1 MNKPTIGR
9 TAGIVLGLLLGLAA
23 LAVPACAL
31 YTLHTEGMS
40 GLSAMIGPQAPGC
53 R

>member
-1 MNKPTIGR
+1 MNKPVIGR
-9 TAGIVLGLLLGLAA
+9 ATGVALSLLLGLAV
-23 LAVPACAL
+23 LAIRVYAL

-40 GLSAMIGPQAPGC
+40 GLSAVISSQAPGC

>member
-1 MNKPTIGR
+1 MNKLVIGR

-23 LAVPACAL
+23 LAVPAYAL
-31 YTLHTEGMS
+31 YALHTEGMS
-40 GLSAMIGPQAPGC
+40 GLSAVIGSHPGC